1 MLPRRHGAALLSAA
15 VLFAAELSAQV
26 RAPSVVRSPV
36 VPPPASTTTTTA
48 NPAAGAVANWQTWPG
63 CVTSLA
69 ANDATLWAI
78 GCDAAGAE
86 GNAIYRMPL
95 TAGASWQRVPGAGV
109 RIAVQPNGIA
119 WVVTKSG
126 QVHIT
131 MQPAAADPAWRRLDY
146 LGMGPLCARAVAPD
160 SLVVFVLGCE
170 EGRAGWRTGMM
181 LVDWQSGPSDVRRP
195 TDDLYCI
202 VASKAGGACPLPL
215 IPLHRERTS
224 QTDRMRIL
232 VAERAVITAG
242 NHFRLWS
249 ADASGAISGLDVGEG
264 VQAMDGPWSTM
275 PGCARALANGQSG
288 LWAVGCTALD
298 AGGNAVVRWTGTA
311 WQEVAG
317 TGAIGIAQA
326 PGGRVWVFDRSG
338 AVKVFAGATP

>member
-1 MLPRRHGAALLSAA
+1 MSARLLSLLAIA
-15 VLFAAELSAQV
+15 LVGADASAQV
-26 RAPSVVRSPV
+26 RAPGVMRAPAT
-36 VPPPASTTTTTA
+36 PPSTSSTMTTA
-48 NPAAGAVANWQTWPG
+48 NPAAGAVANWQSWPG

-131 MQPAAADPAWRRLDY
+131 MQPDGADPAWRRLEY

-181 LVDWQSGPSDVRRP
+181 LVDWQNGPLDVRRAA
-195 TDDLYCI
+195 DDLHCI
-202 VASKAGGACPLPL
+202 VASSAGGACPLPL
-215 IPLHRERTS
+215 IPLHRERKGS
-224 QTDRMRIL
+224 PDPMHAL
-232 VAERAVITAG
+232 VAERATITAG
-242 NHFRLWS
+242 NSYRLWS
-249 ADASGAISGLDVGEG
+249 ADATGAVSGLDVGSAEA
-264 VQAMDGPWSTM
+264 AMSGSWSPL
-275 PGCARALANGQSG
+275 PGCARALANGRSG
-288 LWAVGCTALD
+288 LWAVGCSALD
-298 AGGNAVVRWTGTA
+298 AGGNAVMRWTGTA

-317 TGAIGIAQA
+317 TGAVGIAQA
-326 PGGRVWVFDRSG
+326 PGGRVWVFDRAG
-338 AVKVFAGATP
+338 TVKVFAGATP